1 MNYTFAQ
8 YQESADYIRSQIGG
22 FAPKVAMILGSG
34 LGYMGDIV
42 ENPIAVP
49 YQNIP
54 HFKVSTAP
62 GHKGQLVFGTLEGRR
77 WLLCRAVCT
86 TTRATPMRRCP
97 TRCGCS
103 ACWAAI
109 P

>member
-54 HFKVSTAP
+54 HFKVSTPRPQGSAGVRHPGGAEGGCYAGPYAP
-62 GHKGQLVFGTLEGRR
+62 LRR
-77 WLLCRAVCT
+77 LLL
-86 TTRATPMRRCP
+86 
-97 TRCGCS
+97 
-103 ACWAAI
+103 
-109 P
+109 

>member
-62 GHKGQLVFGTLEGRR
+62 GHKVS
-77 WLLCRAVCT
+77 W
-86 TTRATPMRRCP
+86 
-97 TRCGCS
+97 CS
-103 ACWAAI
+103 APWRAEGGCYAGPYA
-109 P
+109 PLRGLLL

>member
-54 HFKVSTAP
+54 HAP
-62 GHKGQLVFGTLEGRR
+62 GGGHSGLDGGPSSGGAPHPGLDGGPAGARFPGR
-77 WLLCRAVCT
+77 
-86 TTRATPMRRCP
+86 
-97 TRCGCS
+97 G
-103 ACWAAI
+103 AAGAL
-109 P
+109 PAGV